1 MSSCPE
7 VVIMEAL
14 FDRLRTM
21 PGLVLPIAWPA
32 VPLDPVAGQP
42 YLRVYHLPG
51 QPEQVDLSYR
61 YIRRGGLVQ
70 ISVCW
75 PIGAGITA
83 PREVAG
89 AIAERF
95 ALGTII
101 DRDVYRVR
109 ISRPPRISPEIVED
123 VVVQVP
129 VSITYDVLP

>member
-1 MSSCPE
+1 MAYPE
-7 VVIMEAL
+7 TTIAEAL

-32 VPLDPVAGQP
+32 VPFAPPAGQP

-61 YIRRGGLVQ
+61 YIRRGGVLQV
-70 ISVCW
+70 SVCW

-95 ALGTII
+95 ALGTVIE
-101 DRDVYRVR
+101 RDVYRIR
-109 ISRPPRISPEIVED
+109 ISRPPRIAGELIED

-129 VSITYDVLP
+129 VTVQYDVLP